1 MKDLKKERSFSGFEL
16 VAQRVATLIVRDLR
30 QQTNLLDGMAAY
42 FPHAF
47 LSMRLKELSRC
58 TLKYYGGVVIHVN
71 MGFFAQPPKKCIKN
85 WPSGFQPTLASSSF
99 ATVAS
104 SEPHRTAA
112 A

>member
-85 WPSGFQPTLASSSF
+85 W
-99 ATVAS
+99 
-104 SEPHRTAA
+104 
-112 A
+112 